1 MTDDRDW
8 RDLPLTTGG
17 RTLVEASAGTG
28 KTWTIGVLYL
38 RLLLEQ
44 TLTPRQI
51 VVATYTN
58 AAAAEL
64 KERLRARLQQTFL
77 ATRADNPVPPDA
89 TASDQCWLY
98 QRWHSQ
104 PETREDDRRQV
115 GLALAELDMAPIGTL
130 HSLCSRILADHP
142 FASGATFRTPALVD
156 SSRLMAELS
165 DDLWRVLNSRDALDA
180 AGERVRQAASAAGS
194 LPTRAA
200 LLALVTSLL
209 QPGVRVV
216 ESDAPAPWQPAW
228 VERLRAVAGDP
239 SVFNKNAILPRLLS
253 TLADWHATAGAS
265 EGLSAEA
272 LRKLGDNANNRTGVL
287 KAAKTSEAV
296 CAVLDFA
303 VASVSAISAYRR
315 ACQLHFYAVLQ
326 LWARQQLDQ
335 RLAAAGQLGFDDL
348 LTTVHAALQTDR
360 PDANRA
366 LADALHAAW
375 PVALIDEFQ
384 DTDPVQ
390 YGILDAI
397 YRDPQGQPRG
407 RLVLIGDPKQA
418 IYRFRGGDIHT
429 YERAKAGVAE
439 CDRLQLSVNHRSSAA
454 YVAALNRFYAL
465 AGDTLGAPESAT
477 RVAFSP
483 ALPSQ
488 AALAAAVEATTG
500 EAALVLYRSAPATVA
515 DEAAALR
522 SCADLIA
529 AQLDPA
535 LNRSIGGRP
544 VQASDLCVLVPK
556 HHQARRM
563 IELLRERQLPCVNK
577 GRASVFQNNE
587 TASDLLVILDAIVH
601 CHEAA
606 RVRAALA
613 TRLWGTGY
621 HALRRLRADASA
633 WQALAATFHHWRH
646 DWETR
651 GVLAVVTGLTRR
663 VAGHALA
670 TREGERVLTDL
681 RHLGE
686 LLQENSQQLD
696 GMESLLKW
704 FQQQIDGGES
714 EEEAAEARAL
724 RIESDASCIQVMT
737 LHTSKG
743 LEFPNVFLP
752 LMWKHTGALK
762 QQSKGVRSLV
772 QADGTRR
779 VVLDAALIEQVEREE
794 QDERFRILYVALTRA
809 RTTCHVWLPAQA
821 DSEATDNQEDTAA
834 VAGHAA
840 SAAPLATVTARLLEN
855 AMAGDADASP
865 HLRIEPAWP
874 EPLAARQRPS
884 TVTPSLRRAR
894 PLPSPPVGSLP
905 SRHSFT
911 TLTAVGPSRRV
922 PDEASAHD
930 ESLTGSDSVE
940 SDSSAFDF
948 TQSDSTPPMR
958 TPHPDLDALAGV
970 SGADFGNAVH
980 GIFEHRRIG
989 IPLEAQ
995 RELVREQLSEYHVRH
1010 PDIDSASLCERL
1022 WPRLQAVLDTP
1033 LGGTDGPCLGK
1044 LTEAEVRAELEF
1056 NYVLEGVSLDRL
1068 TTACADA
1075 GYAGVMPARSA
1086 TLVGLMNGKID
1097 LVFQHD
1103 GRFHVLDYKGNR
1115 LGDARSPCLEDYAP
1129 AALETKM
1136 SAVHYRYQAL
1146 LYTVAL
1152 ERYLIER
1159 LGSQYRRD
1167 QHLGECWYLFV
1178 RAVGLC
1184 LPDGTACGVWR
1195 HRFSDHLLDAVQQV
1209 LTRTHLRESA

>member
-1 MTDDRDW
+1 MSDDRDW
-8 RDLPLTTGG
+8 RDLPLTAGG

-38 RLLLEQ
+38 RLLLQ
-44 TLTPRQI
+44 YTLTPRQI

-64 KERLRARLQQTFL
+64 KERLRARLLQTFL
-77 ATRADNPVPPDA
+77 AARADYPEPTDES
-89 TASDQCWLY
+89 ASDQRWLFK
-98 QRWHSQ
+98 RWHEQ
-104 PETREDDRRQV
+104 PQAREKDRRQL
-115 GLALAELDMAPIGTL
+115 GLALAELDMAPISTL
-130 HSLCSRILADHP
+130 HGLCSRILADQP

-156 SSRLMAELS
+156 SSRLIAELS

-194 LPTRAA
+194 LPTRTA
-200 LLALVTSLL
+200 LRALVTSLL
-209 QPGVRVV
+209 QPGVRVI
-216 ESDAPAPWQPAW
+216 ESDAPAPWQPEW
-228 VERLRAVAGDP
+228 VERLRAVAGNP
-239 SVFNKNAILPRLLS
+239 ALFAKKAVLPRLLA
-253 TLADWHATAGAS
+253 TLADWYATVGAS
-265 EGLSAEA
+265 EGLGAGD
-272 LRKLGDNANNRTGVL
+272 LRKLGENAGARTGVL
-287 KAAKTSEAV
+287 KAAQALKDV

-303 VASVSAISAYRR
+303 AASVDAIAAYRH
-315 ACQLHFYAVLQ
+315 ACELRFYAVLQ
-326 LWARQQLDQ
+326 QWARVQLDQ

-348 LTTVHAALQTDR
+348 LTTVHTALQSDR
-360 PDANRA
+360 PGTNRV

-397 YRDPQGQPRG
+397 YRDSQGQPRG

-465 AGDTLGAPESAT
+465 AGARLGTPESAT

-488 AALAAAVEATTG
+488 SAQAAAANEAALGKTRSDQ
-500 EAALVLYRSAPATVA
+500 AALVLYQPAPGTVA

-529 AQLDPA
+529 AQLDPTV
-535 LNRSIGGRP
+535 NRSIDGHP
-544 VQASDLCVLVPK
+544 VQASDLCVLVPR

-577 GRASVFQNNE
+577 GRASVFQDNE
-587 TASDLLVILDAIVH
+587 TASDLLVILDAVVH
-601 CHEAA
+601 CHDAA
-606 RVRAALA
+606 RLRAALA
-613 TRLWGTGY
+613 TRLWGIGY
-621 HALRRLRADASA
+621 HDLRRLRADAPA
-633 WQALAATFHHWRH
+633 WQALAATFHQWRH

-651 GVLAVVTGLTRR
+651 GVLAVVTGLSRH
-663 VAGHALA
+663 VAGHALD
-670 TREGERVLTDL
+670 TREGERVLTDV

-686 LLQENSQQLD
+686 LLQESSQQLD

-704 FQQQIDGGES
+704 FQQQIDGGDG

-743 LEFPNVFLP
+743 LEFPSVFLP
-752 LMWKHTGALK
+752 LMWKHSGASK
-762 QQSKGVRSLV
+762 QTSKGVRSLV
-772 QADGTRR
+772 QTDGTRR
-779 VVLDAALIEQVEREE
+779 VVLDATSIEQVEREA

-809 RTTCHVWLPAQA
+809 RTACHVWLPAPAGSKAEDNPTDA
-821 DSEATDNQEDTAA
+821 DADV

-855 AMAGDADASP
+855 ETAGDAAGSR
-865 HLRIEPAWP
+865 HLRIEPSWP
-874 EPLAARQRPS
+874 EPLADRQRPRTAALS
-884 TVTPSLRRAR
+884 PRRAR
-894 PLPSPPVGSLP
+894 PLPSSPVGPLP

-911 TLTAVGPSRRV
+911 TLTAIGPSRRV

-930 ESLTGSDSVE
+930 ETLTEADSVE
-940 SDSSAFDF
+940 SDRSPAA
-948 TQSDSTPPMR
+948 R
-958 TPHPDLDALAGV
+958 TPHPDLDSLAGV

-989 IPLEAQ
+989 LPLKDQ
-995 RELVREQLSEYHVRH
+995 RELVIAQLIQYNVSH
-1010 PDIDSASLCERL
+1010 PQLDTATLCERL
-1022 WPRLQAVLDTP
+1022 WPRLQAVLDTR
-1033 LGGTDGPCLGK
+1033 LGGFDGPCLGK
-1044 LTEAEVRAELEF
+1044 LTQAEVRAELEF
-1056 NYVLEGVSLDRL
+1056 NYALESVSLDRL
-1068 TTACADA
+1068 ATACADA
-1075 GYAGVMPARSA
+1075 GYAGVMPVRSA

-1115 LGDARSPCLEDYAP
+1115 LGDAHSPCLEDYAP
-1129 AALETKM
+1129 AALEAKM
-1136 SAVHYRYQAL
+1136 SAVHYRFQAL

-1152 ERYLIER
+1152 ERYLIQR
-1159 LGSQYRRD
+1159 LGNQYRRD
-1167 QHLGECWYLFV
+1167 LHLGDCWYLFV

-1195 HRFSDHLLDAVQQV
+1195 HRFSDHLLDAVQQA
-1209 LTRTHLRESA
+1209 LSATHRREPA